1 MKFYI
6 RRKICKK
13 KCIQKK
19 IVGVW
24 NYVLWGSLFK
34 GHKGMHNQP
43 TILQRLIQL
52 KVTLAV
58 LFLLFFSLFTHI
70 SLFT

>member
-1 MKFYI
+1 MHTE
-6 RRKICKK
+6 KK
-13 KCIQKK
+13 KIL
-19 IVGVW
+19 GSW

-34 GHKGMHNQP
+34 GHKGMHKEP

-52 KVTLAV
+52 KVTLGV
-58 LFLLFFSLFTHI
+58 LLLLFYSLSTHI